1 MYSSFQVHLH
11 GKIHGCELLR
21 LQCTL
26 LFKYTFTNSFLL
38 CGGYIV
44 TMYSSFQIRLHRN
57 RQDLSYNVLFF
68 SNTPSQDIR
77 LIYLK
82 YLIIKERVL
91 IGSSLNNYKYHN
103 STYPP
108 EQLPNINYTYCT
120 REISLKVNL

>member
-1 MYSSFQVHLH
+1 MSL
-11 GKIHGCELLR
+11 
-21 LQCTL
+21 
-26 LFKYTFTNSFLL
+26 
-38 CGGYIV
+38 
-44 TMYSSFQIRLHRN
+44 
-57 RQDLSYNVLFF
+57 
-68 SNTPSQDIR
+68 QDIL

-103 STYPP
+103 STYLP